1 MASIRKRDNGKWRAR
16 YRDPAGREHAR
27 HFARKVDAERW
38 LDGVRGD
45 LATGTYVDPARGRVT
60 FGEWAD
66 QWLAESVHLKPKT
79 VAGYESVLG
88 RHVLPKWG
96 RAPVASIDRAAVKAW
111 VAAMASDGVSAGTI
125 KNVVNVT
132 SAVMR
137 SAIEAGALKVNP
149 CSGLRLER
157 TERAEMHFLSAEQV
171 VRLADA
177 IGDRYGDLVTF
188 AAYTG
193 LRAGEL
199 AALRWERVD
208 LLRGSVEVVESYAEV
223 RGALVLGP
231 TKTYARRTVALPR
244 FLIDLLAP
252 RASSSGLVFTSREG
266 GPLRYSNFYRREFK
280 PAVRS
285 AGLPEAV
292 RFHDLRHT
300 TVALLVAQ
308 GAHPL
313 AIKER
318 LGHSSIT
325 VTLDQYGHL
334 LPSLDE
340 ALTDG
345 LERAYREAVA
355 DRSRTER
362 GLVVALDASQGASAA
377 P

>member
-1 MASIRKRDNGKWRAR
+1 MAHVNKRANGQWRAR
-16 YRDPAGREHAR
+16 YRGPAGKEHAQ

-38 LDGVRGD
+38 LDSVRAD
-45 LATGTYVDPARGRVT
+45 LSSGSYVDPARGRVK
-60 FGEWAD
+60 FGEWAE

-79 VAGYESVLG
+79 VAGYESVLS
-88 RHVLPKWG
+88 RHVLPRWG
-96 RAPVASIDRAAVKAW
+96 SVPVASIDRAAVKTW
-111 VAAMASDGVSAGTI
+111 VATMSADGVGPGTI
-125 KNVVNVT
+125 KNIVNVT
-132 SAVMR
+132 SAVLR

-149 CSGLRLER
+149 CTGLRLER
-157 TERAEMHFLSAEQV
+157 AERAEMHFLDAEEV
-171 VRLADA
+171 ARLADA
-177 IGDRYGDLVTF
+177 IGGPYGVLVTF

-208 LLRGSVEVVESYAEV
+208 LIRGSVDVVESFAEV
-223 RGALVLGP
+223 HGALVLGP

-244 FLIDLLAP
+244 FLVDLLAP
-252 RASSSGLVFTSREG
+252 TASASGLVFASPDG
-266 GPLRYSNFYRREFK
+266 GPLRHSNFYRRHYR
-280 PAVRS
+280 PAVKA
-285 AGLPEAV
+285 AGLPDGL

-340 ALTDG
+340 ALTEG
-345 LERAYREAVA
+345 LERAYREARA
-355 DRSRTER
+355 DSMRTQR
-362 GLVVALDASQGASAA
+362 GQVVPITGSQEAL
-377 P
+377 

>member
-1 MASIRKRDNGKWRAR
+1 VTRS
-16 YRDPAGREHAR
+16 
-27 HFARKVDAERW
+27 FARKVDAQQW
-38 LDGVRGD
+38 LDGVRSD
-45 LATGTYVDPARGRVT
+45 MVTGAYVDPARGRVT

-79 VAGYESVLG
+79 VAGYESILS
-88 RHVLPKWG
+88 RHVRPQWG
-96 RAPVASIDRAAVKAW
+96 GVPVSAIDRAAVKAW
-111 VAAMASDGVSAGTI
+111 VAEMSSAGVGPGTV

-137 SAIEAGALKVNP
+137 SAIEAGAVKVNP

-157 TERAEMHFLSAEQV
+157 PERAPMHFLDAGQV
-171 VRLADA
+171 AALATE
-177 IGDRYGDLVTF
+177 IGAPFDILVIF
-188 AAYTG
+188 AAYMG

-208 LLRGSVEVVESYAEV
+208 LLRGAVDVVESYAEV
-223 RGALVLGP
+223 HGALVLGP

-244 FLIDLLAP
+244 FLVDLLAP
-252 RASSSGLVFTSREG
+252 QAALDGLVFASPEG
-266 GPLRYSNFYRREFK
+266 GPLRHSNFYRRRFK
-280 PAVRS
+280 PAVAR
-285 AGLPEAV
+285 AGLAEGV

-345 LERAYREAVA
+345 L
-355 DRSRTER
+355 DRTFRDALRT
-362 GLVVALDASQGASAA
+362 G
-377 P
+377 